1 MARFPELRC
10 SPGLGSQNCQSKL
23 PSKTA
28 ATLSSLCASRG
39 ALATMQTPKH
49 EAVKKTAAG
58 NRECRGSRRLRLL
71 KRQDRRAK
79 PR

>member
-28 ATLSSLCASRG
+28 ATLSSLCATRG

-49 EAVKKTAAG
+49 EAAEKTAALI
-58 NRECRGSRRLRLL
+58 RERSSACGC
-71 KRQDRRAK
+71 KHVGDQTATAK